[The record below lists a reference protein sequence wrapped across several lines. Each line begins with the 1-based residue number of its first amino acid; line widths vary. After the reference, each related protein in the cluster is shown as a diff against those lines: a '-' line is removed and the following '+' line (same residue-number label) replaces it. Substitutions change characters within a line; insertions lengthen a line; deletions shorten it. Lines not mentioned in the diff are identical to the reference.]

1 MDTFFVLDVEAP
13 DCIPQMPSTPHG
25 KASVQDRKKGWP

>member
-1 MDTFFVLDVEAP
+1 MDTFFVLDVE